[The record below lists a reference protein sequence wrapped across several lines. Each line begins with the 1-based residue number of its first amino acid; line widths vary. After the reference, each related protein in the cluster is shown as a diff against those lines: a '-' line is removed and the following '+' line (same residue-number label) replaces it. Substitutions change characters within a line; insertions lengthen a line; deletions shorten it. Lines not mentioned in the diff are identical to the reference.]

1 MINKPA
7 NKNDAIDEKLW
18 ANDINIPLNKP
29 RELNDNND
37 ANTKF
42 KCNIDEKAIIFFKS
56 KYRKQE
62 HVIIKHPINVNVNNN
77 EIKNNNDR

>member
-7 NKNDAIDEKLW
+7 DKNDAIDEKLW
-18 ANDINIPLNKP
+18 ANGINIPLNKP
-29 RELNDNND
+29 QELNDNND

-62 HVIIKHPINVNVNNN
+62 HVIIKHPINVNVNNK
-77 EIKNNNDR
+77 EIINNNDR